1 MVLSW
6 IRYSNVGN
14 RLSGHRLFLLPTI
27 GKIPLNFSVDYASEL
42 SSMLFC
48 LNGLC
53 SILGLRRDFIKGLKT
68 HPKGFPI
75 IPHRLTGKTGDQSN
89 KNKKIKEEIN
99 QSLHEYFKKLLDESQ
114 PFSTYTVRALTK
126 ETTRGDV
133 DTVNLPPHFS
143 KRKVYAQWIWE
154 RGWKL
159 KYSDRHTSSYS
170 GICDYEKKKILM
182 LMTGQKVLFP
192 NQQ

>member
-1 MVLSW
+1 MSKEKRIVMVNHVALIMYGWCEIPRDLQKEMVLSW
-6 IRYSNVGN
+6 ICYSNVGN

-53 SILGLRRDFIKGLKT
+53 SILGLRHDFIKKLKT

-89 KNKKIKEEIN
+89 KNKKKG
-99 QSLHEYFKKLLDESQ
+99 
-114 PFSTYTVRALTK
+114 
-126 ETTRGDV
+126 GDKPIF
-133 DTVNLPPHFS
+133 T
-143 KRKVYAQWIWE
+143 
-154 RGWKL
+154 
-159 KYSDRHTSSYS
+159 
-170 GICDYEKKKILM
+170 
-182 LMTGQKVLFP
+182 
-192 NQQ
+192 